1 MKILIDTKSVSGGN
15 PAAAVAAAATVIT
28 GTAAVIQ
35 SFETFSKVGE
45 NLGEKIYNKLNPDDG
60 LGKMVYTKEDFKHPN
75 WYLPA
80 SQHPNN
86 MSANNFHNSF
96 GGF

>member
-1 MKILIDTKSVSGGN
+1 MKTITNTNQISGGN

-60 LGKMVYTKEDFKHPN
+60 LGKMEYKKEDYHPAYLEYKHPN
-75 WYLPA
+75 
-80 SQHPNN
+80 NN
-86 MSANNFHNSF
+86 YNVHGNFGNF
-96 GGF
+96 

>member
-1 MKILIDTKSVSGGN
+1 MKQIKQTKQVSGGN
-15 PAAAVAAAATVIT
+15 PALQAAAATVT
-28 GTAAVIQ
+28 AVAAVAT
-35 SFETFSKVGE
+35 SFEYFIEKGQQ
-45 NLGEKIYNKLNPDDG
+45 LGQKIYENKHPDDG
-60 LGKMVYTKEDFKHPN
+60 LGKMVYTKEDFKQPN

>member
-1 MKILIDTKSVSGGN
+1 MKKLTQTNLISGGN

-35 SFETFSKVGE
+35 SFETFSKAGE

-75 WYLPA
+75 WYMPA